1 MEYMGFFCFVI
12 IIMYSSYPAKVIK
25 LERKVARLESKQK
38 GDLTMSKMISDT
50 IGKKC
55 KFIHEDDS
63 QDAWIYTILD
73 TDDEWVKVSYTDKKG
88 VFKTE
93 IIRIDSVKKVC
104 LVAE

>member
-1 MEYMGFFCFVI
+1 MEYMGLIGFI
-12 IIMYSSYPAKVIK
+12 ILIMYSSYPAKVRK

-38 GDLTMSKMISDT
+38 GDLAMSKMISDA

-55 KFIHEDDS
+55 KFTHEDGS

-73 TDDEWVKVSYTDKKG
+73 TDDEWVKVSYTDKKD
-88 VFKTE
+88 VFKNE
-93 IIRIDSVKKVC
+93 IIRIDSIIKFC